1 MNKLNAF
8 SIFNKAEMNERIGWA
23 SRESKRIESNAR
35 GIGIELR
42 ISNRT
47 DDDDSTTLAII
58 LDLCMYPAGTHPSAV
73 QPEHR
78 SFGFLGLLP

>member
-1 MNKLNAF
+1 MEMISFILYLN
-8 SIFNKAEMNERIGWA
+8 SILYVFKTTL
-23 SRESKRIESNAR
+23 KRIESNAR
-35 GIGIELR
+35 GIGTGIELR